1 MWSISVIGTIVA
13 KHQHRS
19 ISVIGTIVAML
30 QCCVAS
36 GLLWFPAVGRLVGW
50 SVRCS
55 CAIQKNGLG
64 VVRTYLSTSGVGR

>member
-1 MWSISVIGTIVA
+1 MW
-13 KHQHRS
+13 S

-36 GLLWFPAVGRLVGW
+36 GLLWLLWFPVVGRLV
-50 SVRCS
+50 SALLVRHP
-55 CAIQKNGLG
+55 KNGLG